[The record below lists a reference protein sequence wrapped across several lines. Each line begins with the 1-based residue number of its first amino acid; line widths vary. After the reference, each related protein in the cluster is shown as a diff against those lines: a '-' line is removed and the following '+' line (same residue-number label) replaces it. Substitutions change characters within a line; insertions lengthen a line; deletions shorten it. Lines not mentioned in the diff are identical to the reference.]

1 MSATRHETLLATA
14 PLNTLPQL
22 ASTALN
28 LMPFHLNY
36 TGPTEISTYFQPRA
50 VPGSSSTSS
59 AVNPEDKDDTITV
72 AAFRGRRLQA
82 HTLDLPEG
90 YTGLVLTAPPL
101 PSRSQPILPTTN
113 IPNSHPIRSLKRQE
127 SPVPDGSGLRRSP
140 RRKVAVN
147 VLDEPVVRRV
157 KPKRVMQKFSMDSDD
172 DDDNE
177 EDEETEKPGEADD
190 EGVVVSEQVEVKA
203 ETVVVEEKEEETVV
217 AQTTTATTTTTTT
230 SILSHPTQFGLTQ
243 STNLDLDLELDLTP
257 NPLTS
262 TQPIF
267 SRTLTPQAFFPS
279 LTLWNPDGPVDE
291 GRDEYCRALG
301 EWMRLN
307 EVLHRV

>member
-1 MSATRHETLLATA
+1 M
-14 PLNTLPQL
+14 
-22 ASTALN
+22 
-28 LMPFHLNY
+28 
-36 TGPTEISTYFQPRA
+36 
-50 VPGSSSTSS
+50 
-59 AVNPEDKDDTITV
+59 D
-72 AAFRGRRLQA
+72 
-82 HTLDLPEG
+82 
-90 YTGLVLTAPPL
+90 
-101 PSRSQPILPTTN
+101 
-113 IPNSHPIRSLKRQE
+113 
-127 SPVPDGSGLRRSP
+127 
-140 RRKVAVN
+140 

-172 DDDNE
+172 DDDDE
-177 EDEETEKPGEADD
+177 EEKETEKLGEADD

-217 AQTTTATTTTTTT
+217 AQTTTTTTTTT

>member
-1 MSATRHETLLATA
+1 MTATRHETLLAIS
-14 PLNTLPQL
+14 PPNTLPQL
-22 ASTALN
+22 APTALN
-28 LMPFHLNY
+28 LMPFHLTY
-36 TGPTEISTYFQPRA
+36 TGPAEISTYFQPRNI
-50 VPGSSSTSS
+50 PGTSSSSSTD
-59 AVNPEDKDDTITV
+59 NLKDKEETITV

-82 HTLDLPEG
+82 HTVGLPEG

-101 PSRSQPILPTTN
+101 PSRSQPILPTTHT
-113 IPNSHPIRSLKRQE
+113 PNSHPIRTLKRQE
-127 SPVPDGSGLRRSP
+127 SPIPDGSGLRRSP
-140 RRKVAVN
+140 RRKTAVD

-172 DDDNE
+172 DDA
-177 EDEETEKPGEADD
+177 EDEQLGEVDD
-190 EGVVVSEQVEVKA
+190 EGVVVSEKVEVKD
-203 ETVVVEEKEEETVV
+203 ETVIVEEKEEEAIV
-217 AQTTTATTTTTTT
+217 AQTTITTTTTT
-230 SILSHPTQFGLTQ
+230 SILSHPTQLGLTP
-243 STNLDLDLELDLTP
+243 STNLDLDLDQDQDQDLTP
-257 NPLTS
+257 HPLTS